1 MGSPLTLR
9 LPAIGFT
16 CDSVPMALLPGTRQ
30 ECLEQI
36 LKAFFD
42 IADRDD
48 IHQAAAR
55 LDSVQQWI
63 GREAAR
69 AAADPIFADCSSL
82 RELPRRKPRPRVPP
96 SPALGP

>member
-9 LPAIGFT
+9 LPGPIGFT
-16 CDSVPMALLPGTRQ
+16 CGSVPIALLPGTRQ

-36 LKAFFD
+36 LRAFFD

-48 IHQAAAR
+48 IHQAAQR

-63 GREAAR
+63 GQEAAR

-82 RELPRRKPRPRVPP
+82 RELPRRKPRAKFAAN
-96 SPALGP
+96 PAV